1 MLLHLFD
8 QLKMALTWATADNP
22 LGISYLNISFKGCF
36 VNRVYFETVTA
47 PRNDGAQTTP
57 T

>member
-1 MLLHLFD
+1 MLVHLFD